1 MKHVRPKI
9 VISAC
14 IEHSAV
20 RYDGTMISDEVVRKL
35 KDFVDFMPVCPEV
48 AIGLGSPRDTLRLVK
63 KDGNI
68 QLLSTTK
75 GQDYT
80 DEMDTFTSKYLRNI
94 LSKDVDGFILKAKSP
109 TCGTDKVKVYK
120 GIGKAMPDQP
130 IQNGL
135 FAQGIVDSY
144 IDTPIETERRLSNFK
159 IREAF
164 LIKTFAMASFREV
177 KSIKQLQDFHRNNK
191 YLFMSFHQ
199 YHMKALGNIA
209 SNRDKREFEEVYKE
223 YKKQLHVLFS
233 SPLTM
238 NKRINVLAHIYGYF
252 KKQLSQ
258 SEKDFYFST
267 QDDYANGYI
276 PFSTTL
282 RILHSFIV
290 RFDQDYLSNQTIFEP
305 YPKELITQLD
315 SGKHL

>member
-1 MKHVRPKI
+1 MKHARPKI

-14 IEHSAV
+14 IEHSSV

-35 KDFVDFMPVCPEV
+35 KQFVDFMPVCPEV

-63 KDGNI
+63 KDGKI
-68 QLLSTTK
+68 VLVSTTK
-75 GQDYT
+75 GEDFTEQ
-80 DEMDTFTSKYLRNI
+80 MDTFSRKYIETLQKKI
-94 LSKDVDGFILKAKSP
+94 VDGFILKAKSP

-135 FAQGIVDSY
+135 FAQNIVERY
-144 IDTPIETERRLSNFK
+144 LQQPIETERRLSNFN

-164 LIKTFAMASFREV
+164 FIQIFTFASFREV
-177 KSIKQLQDFHRNNK
+177 KTIKELQNFHKMNK

-199 YHMKALGNIA
+199 LHMKNLGNIA
-209 SNRDKREFEEVYKE
+209 ANRDKHSFEVVYQNYKE
-223 YKKQLHVLFS
+223 LLQVLLAC
-233 SPLTM
+233 PLTK
-238 NKRINVLAHIYGYF
+238 NKRINVLSHIYGYF
-252 KKQLSQ
+252 KKYLSP
-258 SEKDFYFST
+258 SEKTFYFDT
-267 QDDYANGYI
+267 QNDYLVGRVPY
-276 PFSTTL
+276 SVTL
-282 RILHSFIV
+282 NILRSFIV

-315 SGKHL
+315 SGKQM